1 MNHILKTARRRSQ
14 NMMIRDHWCLEYIAF
29 LIEKEFQKT
38 LLVMVVDMFS
48 TVEVHIIR
56 GDTSLI
62 RS

>member
-14 NMMIRDHWCLEYIAF
+14 NMMIRGRWYLEYIAF

-48 TVEVHIIR
+48 TVEVHIIP
-56 GDTSLI
+56 GDMSLI